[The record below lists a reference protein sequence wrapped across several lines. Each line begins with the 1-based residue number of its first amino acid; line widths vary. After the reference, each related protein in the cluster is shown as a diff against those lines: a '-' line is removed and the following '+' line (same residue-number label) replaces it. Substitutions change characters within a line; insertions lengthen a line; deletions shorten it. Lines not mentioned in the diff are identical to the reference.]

1 MRRISG
7 LSFPAQRYLVNKPPT
22 DEEVTAL
29 RNRLD
34 KWLGAND
41 AVQQLIAVGCD
52 VDVLLTLLAML
63 CRASTT
69 DVWTKADL
77 NDAAKLYERAANN
90 LLRLKNWGE
99 ARNLGLTE
107 DSERWLAERSG
118 DLRLLTARLR
128 ERAPKADKRNNPRL
142 GRALARLIHYARLKA
157 ESPLYGPLSV
167 LISVATGRDRD
178 PDTIRKWW
186 ANNAKKFAD
195 IVNHE

>member
-1 MRRISG
+1 
-7 LSFPAQRYLVNKPPT
+7 LVNKPPT
-22 DEEVTAL
+22 NEELTAL

-34 KWLGAND
+34 KWPGAND
-41 AVQQLIAVGCD
+41 AVQQLVAAGCD
-52 VDVLLTLLAML
+52 FGVLLKLLALL

-118 DLRLLTARLR
+118 DLLLLT
-128 ERAPKADKRNNPRL
+128 DRL
-142 GRALARLIHYARLKA
+142 G
-157 ESPLYGPLSV
+157 S
-167 LISVATGRDRD
+167 GRPKRTNV
-178 PDTIRKWW
+178 TIRVSGGLSP
-186 ANNAKKFAD
+186 D
-195 IVNHE
+195 

>member
-7 LSFPAQRYLVNKPPT
+7 LLFPAQRYLVNKPPT
-22 DEEVTAL
+22 QKELTAL
-29 RNRLD
+29 HNSLD
-34 KWLGAND
+34 NCPGAND
-41 AVQQLIAVGCD
+41 AVQQLHEAGCD
-52 VDVLLTLLAML
+52 VGELLTLLALL

-99 ARNLGLTE
+99 ARNLDLTEE

-128 ERAPKADKRNNPRL
+128 ERAPEADKRDNPRL
-142 GRALARLIHYARLKA
+142 GRARARLIRYVRQKTG
-157 ESPLYGPLSV
+157 SPLYEPLSV
-167 LISVATGRDRD
+167 LISGATGKEWE
-178 PDTIRKWW
+178 PDAIRKWW
-186 ANNAKKFAD
+186 KNNTKKF
-195 IVNHE
+195 ETL

>member
-1 MRRISG
+1 M
-7 LSFPAQRYLVNKPPT
+7 NKPPT

-29 RNRLD
+29 RSRLD
-34 KWLGAND
+34 QWPGAND
-41 AVQQLIAVGCD
+41 AVQQLVDVGCD
-52 VDVLLTLLAML
+52 VGGLLTLLALL

-99 ARNLGLTE
+99 ARNLGLME

-128 ERAPKADKRNNPRL
+128 EWAPRADKRTNPRL

-167 LISVATGRDRD
+167 LISVATGKDRD

-186 ANNAKKFAD
+186 ARGLR
-195 IVNHE
+195 